1 MATLRDIKRK
11 IDAVKKTSQITKAM
25 NMVAA
30 AKLRG
35 AQQNMER
42 FHPYAAKFAEV
53 MQRLSAG
60 VEDRSAYALLT
71 PREEVSKVEL
81 VLLTADRGLCG
92 SFNNALIVAAEKFI
106 AQKQA
111 QGIQVT
117 VTAAGRKGG
126 DYFRR
131 RRYDVRK
138 RLTGLLNK
146 PSFTDA
152 SEIGRELIEFF
163 EAQECDEVY
172 VIYSRFVSMVKQIPT
187 LVKLLPV
194 TADVEGGEA
203 EPEAEALEYL
213 FEPSHQALL
222 TDLLPNH
229 VYIQLLEFLYQTA
242 VGEHAARMA
251 AMENATNN
259 CKELVK
265 SLTLTYN
272 KARQAGITKELMDIV
287 GGAEALK
294 K

>member
-11 IDAVKKTSQITKAM
+11 IEAVKKTSQITKAM

-30 AKLRG
+30 SKLRG

-42 FHPYAAKFAEV
+42 FHPYASKFREFIG
-53 MQRLSAG
+53 RLAAG
-60 VEDRSAYALLT
+60 VEDTSAYSLLT
-71 PREEVSKVEL
+71 PKEEVKTVEL
-81 VLLTADRGLCG
+81 LLVTADRGLCG
-92 SFNNALIVAAEKFI
+92 SFNTNVLMAAERFI
-106 AQKQA
+106 RAKKA
-111 QGIQVT
+111 EGVEVSLIN
-117 VTAAGRKGG
+117 AGRKAK

-131 RRYDVRK
+131 RPVSTRESYS
-138 RLTGLLNK
+138 GLLNK
-146 PSFTDA
+146 VAYEDA
-152 SEIGRELIEFF
+152 RRIGGSLIELF
-163 EAQECDEVY
+163 ETGGADEVY
-172 VIYSRFVSMVKQIPT
+172 ILYSHFINIVKQQPS
-187 LVKLLPV
+187 LVRLLPI
-194 TADVEGGEA
+194 TPAAQEEGAKGF
-203 EPEAEALEYL
+203 EYL

-222 TDLLPNH
+222 TDLLPN
-229 VYIQLLEFLYQTA
+229 YIYVQVLESLYQVS

-265 SLTLTYN
+265 TLTLTYN

>member
-42 FHPYAAKFAEV
+42 FHPYALKFKEFIG
-53 MQRLSAG
+53 RLAAG
-60 VEDRSAYALLT
+60 VEDASQYSLLM
-71 PREEVSKVEL
+71 PKEQVKKVEL
-81 VLLTADRGLCG
+81 LLITADRGLCG
-92 SFNNALIVAAEKFI
+92 SFNSNLIVSAERFI
-106 AQKQA
+106 RAKQA
-111 QGIQVT
+111 EGIEVVLT
-117 VTAAGRKGG
+117 NAGRKAN
-126 DYFRR
+126 DYFKRR
-131 RRYDVRK
+131 KPGVRK
-138 RLTGLLNK
+138 AYTGLLNNV
-146 PSFTDA
+146 SYDDA
-152 SEIGRELIEFF
+152 RRLGSEVIEQF
-163 EAQECDEVY
+163 ETGEADEVY
-172 VIYSRFVSMVKQIPT
+172 VIYSHFVNIVRQQAT
-187 LVKLLPV
+187 VVRLLPI
-194 TADVEGGEA
+194 TPSAEEGGA
-203 EPEAEALEYL
+203 GGSLEYL

-222 TDLLPNH
+222 TDLLPN
-229 VYIQLLEFLYQTA
+229 YIFVQILECLYQTS

-259 CKELVK
+259 CKELVRT
-265 SLTLTYN
+265 LTLTYN